1 MRDSDHLARTA
12 AYIEGNPVKAGL
24 AKRAEDWPSSGSFTV
39 DWRRLLS
46 VGVDPWTPPWKRSDA
61 PA

>member
-1 MRDSDHLARTA
+1 VAC
-12 AYIEGNPVKAGL
+12 YIWSNPVRKGL
-24 AKRAEDWPSSGSFTV
+24 CKRAEDWPSSGSFTV

-46 VGVDPWTPPWKRSDA
+46 VGVDPWTPPWKGSDA